1 MTRVVRLSFT
11 RTAAAPSAICP
22 LLRART
28 GAAVVPLA
36 APALFAALRVARRAL
51 RGATD
56 TQAEVVGDVAGAD
69 ARDIVANDA
78 REIVGDDAR
87 EIVGEDARGG
97 FDEDA
102 AEVLGEA
109 AREVVDLSP
118 VECLVYELLD
128 AHADTVR
135 LACELEDDLTWGA
148 HTDYLRALQR
158 QGRAM
163 LSQHVLRKAA

>member
-1 MTRVVRLSFT
+1 
-11 RTAAAPSAICP
+11 
-22 LLRART
+22 
-28 GAAVVPLA
+28 
-36 APALFAALRVARRAL
+36 VARRAL
-51 RGATD
+51 RGATAA
-56 TQAEVVGDVAGAD
+56 QAEAVDDVAGED
-69 ARDIVANDA
+69 ARDIVA
-78 REIVGDDAR
+78 DDAR
-87 EIVGEDARGG
+87 EIVGEDAREGAC
-97 FDEDA
+97 DEDA
-102 AEVLGEA
+102 VEVLGEA
-109 AREVVDLSP
+109 ACEVVDLSP